1 MKLMGM
7 SASMYWLSWF
17 IFSLVYML
25 FACLLFTIF
34 FAIKFGEVAVFTYS
48 EPTLVFVFFLFYGVS
63 LIAFSFMVSTFFN
76 QGMYK
81 CTLQKITFNCL

>member
-25 FACLLFTIF
+25 IISLLFTIF
-34 FAIKFGEVAVFTYS
+34 FAIKLGGVAVFTYS
-48 EPTLVFVFFLFYGVS
+48 HPTLVFVFFLFYGVS
-63 LIAFSFMVSTFFN
+63 LIAFSFMISTFFSK
-76 QGMYK
+76 GMY
-81 CTLQKITFNCL
+81 LMSITKANF